1 MSASGTPRVNFRP
14 LRLITALRVVI
25 ASLLLA
31 FGVLLFLSFGKKEE
45 GSVRIALSRPAEATA
60 EQVVDLSE
68 NFDITGT
75 KGARDSF
82 RLKADQVT
90 GFVGDKKLL
99 RGVHLEVYGED
110 GERLALTGETGQFD
124 MADKRAHLSG
134 AVKLEGKNG
143 FKLSTPSLY
152 FDGDR
157 DAIFTPDQIAFE
169 TDSMTGS
176 GRGLNYLT
184 RTRSLKI
191 PAEVHVTVRP
201 TEPGA
206 EPATISSTD
215 MTLSLNDSE
224 AVFNES
230 VRLERGAESFLGNYL
245 KLNFSAD
252 HKRLV
257 ALKSYGSVSATILSG
272 NPPVPA
278 TLAADSLL
286 ASFLDNGRLNRV
298 EALGNCRVQAS
309 GIVGTSETL
318 MADAPQDRV
327 SLRGEPVVSDARSR
341 IAAQEIDVSPGSHE
355 LEARGDVK
363 TSMKGREPG
372 AAEASSSPSYFS
384 AREPIFFQAHRLT
397 IEEGGDLA
405 RYAGSVRGWQGDDS
419 LQAEEV
425 ILRFGERRM
434 KAYRNVLCRF
444 VGNDANA
451 APGAAAPSP
460 TLIVASAMEYGESEG
475 VIHFRDTVKMT
486 RSDSTVASERM
497 HVTLSDPAEGRRRVT
512 RILSEGEVRFT
523 HLANT
528 GTADRLVYFPDQDLA
543 EMQTDAGLA
552 EVVDRAT
559 GRTLKGKTLQFD
571 LKGNRVLTERSDGG
585 RTWITLDPKKKD
597 TPGLESKIG
606 R

>member
-1 MSASGTPRVNFRP
+1 MSASGTDRVNFRP

-25 ASLLLA
+25 VALLLA
-31 FGVLLFLSFGKKEE
+31 FGIVLFLSFGKKEE
-45 GSVRIALSRPAEATA
+45 GAVRIALSRPPEVSA

-75 KGARDSF
+75 KGARDAF

-110 GERLALTGETGQFD
+110 GERLALSGETGQFD

-134 AVKLEGKNG
+134 SVKLEGKNG

-157 DAIFTPDQIAFE
+157 DAIFTPDEIAFE
-169 TDSMTGS
+169 TDSLTGT

-184 RTRSLKI
+184 RVRSLKI
-191 PAEVHVTVRP
+191 PAEVHVTVSP
-201 TEPGA
+201 QEPGA
-206 EPATISSTD
+206 EPATITSSD

-224 AVFNES
+224 AIFNES
-230 VRLERGAESFLGNYL
+230 VRLVRGSESFLGNYL
-245 KLNFSAD
+245 KLNFSSD

-257 ALKSYGSVSATILSG
+257 ALKAYGNVNATILSG

-278 TLAADSLL
+278 TLEADSLL
-286 ASFLDNGRLNRV
+286 ASFLDSGRLNRV
-298 EALGNCRVQAS
+298 EALGNCRVDAS
-309 GIVGTSETL
+309 GIRGTSET
-318 MADAPQDRV
+318 MVADAPQDRV
-327 SLRGEPVVSDARSR
+327 SLRGDPVVSDARSR
-341 IAAQEIDVSPGSHE
+341 IAAQEIDLSPGSHE

-372 AAEASSSPSYFS
+372 SRDTPSYFS

-397 IEEGGDLA
+397 LEEGGDLA

-425 ILRFGERRM
+425 ILRFGDHRM

-444 VGNDANA
+444 VGNDAA
-451 APGAAAPSP
+451 AGPGTAAPSP
-460 TLIVASAMEYGESEG
+460 TLIVASAMEYGEAEG
-475 VIHFRDTVKMT
+475 VIHFRDSVKMT
-486 RSDSTVASERM
+486 RAESTVTSERM
-497 HVTLSDPAEGRRRVT
+497 HVTLNDPSEGRRKVT
-512 RILSEGEVRFT
+512 RILSEGDVHFT

-528 GTADRLVYFPDQDLA
+528 GTSDRLVYFPDQDMA

-552 EVVDRAT
+552 EVVDRAS

>member
-1 MSASGTPRVNFRP
+1 MSASGTHRVNFRP
-14 LRLITALRVVI
+14 LKLITALRVVI
-25 ASLLLA
+25 AALLLA
-31 FGVLLFLSFGKKEE
+31 FGIVLFLSFGKKEE
-45 GSVRIALSRPAEATA
+45 GAVRIALSRPPEVSA

-75 KGARDSF
+75 KGARDAF

-110 GERLALTGETGQFD
+110 GERLALSGETGQFD

-157 DAIFTPDQIAFE
+157 AAIFTPDEIAFE
-169 TDSMTGS
+169 TDSLSGT

-184 RTRSLKI
+184 RVRSLKI

-201 TEPGA
+201 QEPGA
-206 EPATISSTD
+206 EPATITSSD

-224 AVFNES
+224 AIFNES
-230 VRLERGAESFLGNYL
+230 VRLARGSESFLGNYL
-245 KLNFSAD
+245 KLNFSPD

-257 ALKSYGSVSATILSG
+257 ALKSYGNVSATILSG

-278 TLAADSLL
+278 TLEADSLL
-286 ASFLDNGRLNRV
+286 ASFLDSGRLNRV
-298 EALGNCRVQAS
+298 EALGNCRVDAS
-309 GIVGTSETL
+309 GIRGTSGTL
-318 MADAPQDRV
+318 TADAPQDRV
-327 SLRGEPVVSDARSR
+327 SLRGDPVVSDARSR
-341 IAAQEIDVSPGSHE
+341 IAAQEIDLSPGSRE

-372 AAEASSSPSYFS
+372 ARDATPSYFS

-397 IEEGGDLA
+397 LEEGGDLA

-425 ILRFGERRM
+425 ILRFGDRRM

-444 VGNDANA
+444 VGNDASA

-460 TLIVASAMEYGESEG
+460 TLIVASAMEYGEAEG
-475 VIHFRDTVKMT
+475 VIHFRDSVKMT
-486 RSDSTVASERM
+486 RAESTVTSERM
-497 HVTLSDPAEGRRRVT
+497 HVSLNDPAEGRRRVT
-512 RILSEGEVRFT
+512 RILSEGDVHFT

-528 GTADRLVYFPDQDLA
+528 GTSDRLVYFPDQDMA

-552 EVVDRAT
+552 EVVDRAS

>member
-14 LRLITALRVVI
+14 LKLITALRVAI
-25 ASLLLA
+25 AALLLA
-31 FGVLLFLSFGKKEE
+31 FGIVLFMSFGKKEE
-45 GSVRIALSRPAEATA
+45 GSIRIALSRPPEVPA

-110 GERLALTGETGQFD
+110 GERLALSGETGQFD

-157 DAIFTPDQIAFE
+157 DAIFTPDEIAFE
-169 TDSMTGS
+169 TDSMNGT

-191 PAEVHVTVRP
+191 PAEVRVTVRP
-201 TEPGA
+201 LEPGA
-206 EPATISSTD
+206 EPATITSSD
-215 MTLSLNDSE
+215 MTLSLPDSE

-230 VRLERGAESFLGNYL
+230 VRLVRGPESFLGNYL
-245 KLNFSAD
+245 KLNFTPD

-257 ALKSYGSVSATILSG
+257 ALKSYGNVSATILSG

-278 TLAADSLL
+278 TLLSDSLL
-286 ASFLDNGRLNRV
+286 ASFLDSGRLNRV
-298 EALGNCRVQAS
+298 EALGNCRVEAS
-309 GIVGTSETL
+309 GIRGTSETL
-318 MADAPQDRV
+318 VAEAPQDRV
-327 SLRGEPVVSDARSR
+327 SLRGDPVVSDARSR
-341 IAAQEIDVSPGSHE
+341 IAAQEIDISPGSHE

-372 AAEASSSPSYFS
+372 AADPTPSYFS

-397 IEEGGDLA
+397 LEEGGDLA

-425 ILRFGERRM
+425 ILRFADRRM

-444 VGNDANA
+444 VSGQTGA
-451 APGAAAPSP
+451 APATTAPSP
-460 TLIVASAMEYGESEG
+460 TLIVAAAMEYGESEG

-486 RSDSTVASERM
+486 RADSTIASERM

-512 RILSEGEVRFT
+512 RILSEGDVHFT

-559 GRTLKGKTLQFD
+559 ARTLRGKTLQFD
-571 LKGNRVLTERSDGG
+571 LKGNRVLTETSDGG

>member
-1 MSASGTPRVNFRP
+1 MSASGTHRVNFRP

-25 ASLLLA
+25 AALLLA
-31 FGVLLFLSFGKKEE
+31 FAIVLFLSFGKKEE
-45 GSVRIALSRPAEATA
+45 GAVRIALSRPPEVSA

-75 KGARDSF
+75 KGARDAF

-110 GERLALTGETGQFD
+110 GERLALSGETGQFD

-157 DAIFTPDQIAFE
+157 DAIFTPDEIAFE
-169 TDSMTGS
+169 TDSLTGT

-184 RTRSLKI
+184 RVRSLKI
-191 PAEVHVTVRP
+191 PADVHVTVRP
-201 TEPGA
+201 QEPGA
-206 EPATISSTD
+206 DPATITSSD
-215 MTLSLNDSE
+215 MTLSLADSE

-230 VRLERGAESFLGNYL
+230 VRLVRGPESFVGNYL
-245 KLNFSAD
+245 KLNFSPD

-257 ALKSYGSVSATILSG
+257 ALKSYGNVSATILSG
-272 NPPVPA
+272 NPPAPA
-278 TLAADSLL
+278 TLEADSLL
-286 ASFLDNGRLNRV
+286 ASFLDSGRLNRV
-298 EALGNCRVQAS
+298 EALGNCRVEAS
-309 GIVGTSETL
+309 GIRGTSETL
-318 MADAPQDRV
+318 VADAPQDRV
-327 SLRGEPVVSDARSR
+327 SLRGDPVVSDARSR
-341 IAAQEIDVSPGSHE
+341 IAAQEIDLSPGSRE

-372 AAEASSSPSYFS
+372 AHETSASYFS
-384 AREPIFFQAHRLT
+384 ARDPIFFQAHRLT
-397 IEEGGDLA
+397 LEEGGDLA

-425 ILRFGERRM
+425 ILRFGDRRM

-444 VGNDANA
+444 VGNDAA
-451 APGAAAPSP
+451 ASPGAAAPSP
-460 TLIVASAMEYGESEG
+460 TLIVASAMEYGEAEG
-475 VIHFRDTVKMT
+475 VIHFRDAVKMT
-486 RSDSTVASERM
+486 RAESTVTSERM
-497 HVTLSDPAEGRRRVT
+497 HVTLSDPAEGRRRVA
-512 RILSEGEVRFT
+512 RILSEGDVHFT

-528 GTADRLVYFPDQDLA
+528 GTSDRLVYFPDQDMA

-552 EVVDRAT
+552 EVVDKAS

>member
-1 MSASGTPRVNFRP
+1 MSASGTHRVNFRP
-14 LRLITALRVVI
+14 LRLITALRAVI
-25 ASLLLA
+25 AALLLA
-31 FGVLLFLSFGKKEE
+31 FGIVLFLSFGKKEE
-45 GSVRIALSRPAEATA
+45 GAVRIALSRPPEVSA

-75 KGARDSF
+75 KGARDAF

-110 GERLALTGETGQFD
+110 GDRLALSGETGQFD

-157 DAIFTPDQIAFE
+157 DSIFTPDEIAFE
-169 TDSMTGS
+169 TDSLIGT

-184 RTRSLKI
+184 RVRSLKI
-191 PAEVHVTVRP
+191 PADVQVMVRP
-201 TEPGA
+201 LEPGT
-206 EPATISSTD
+206 EPATITSSD
-215 MTLSLNDSE
+215 MTLSLPDSE

-230 VRLERGAESFLGNYL
+230 VRLVRGPESFTGNYL
-245 KLNFSAD
+245 KLNFSSD

-257 ALKSYGSVSATILSG
+257 ALKSYGNVIATILSG
-272 NPPVPA
+272 NPPAPA
-278 TLAADSLL
+278 TLEADSLL
-286 ASFLDNGRLNRV
+286 ASFLDSGQLNRV
-298 EALGNCRVQAS
+298 EALGNCRVEAS
-309 GIVGTSETL
+309 GIRGTSETL
-318 MADAPQDRV
+318 LADAPQDRV
-327 SLRGEPVVSDARSR
+327 SLRGDPVVSDARSR
-341 IAAQEIDVSPGSHE
+341 IAAQEIDLSPGRRE
-355 LEARGDVK
+355 MEARGDVK

-372 AAEASSSPSYFS
+372 AREISPSYFS

-397 IEEGGDLA
+397 LEEGGDLA

-425 ILRFGERRM
+425 ILRFGDRRM

-444 VGNDANA
+444 VGNPAAA

-460 TLIVASAMEYGESEG
+460 TLIVASAMEYGEAEG

-486 RSDSTVASERM
+486 RAESTVSSERM
-497 HVTLSDPAEGRRRVT
+497 HTTLSDPAEGRRRVT
-512 RILSEGEVRFT
+512 RILSEGGVHFT

-528 GTADRLVYFPDQDLA
+528 GTSDRLVYFPDQDLV

-552 EVVDRAT
+552 EVVDRAS

>member
-1 MSASGTPRVNFRP
+1 MSASGTHRVNFRP
-14 LRLITALRVVI
+14 LKLITALRVVI
-25 ASLLLA
+25 AALLLA
-31 FGVLLFLSFGKKEE
+31 FGIVLFLSFGKKEE
-45 GSVRIALSRPAEATA
+45 GAVRIALSRPPEVSA

-75 KGARDSF
+75 KGARDAF

-110 GERLALTGETGQFD
+110 GERLALSGETGQFD

-143 FKLSTPSLY
+143 FKLTTPSLY

-157 DAIFTPDQIAFE
+157 AAIFTPDEIAFE
-169 TDSMTGS
+169 TDSLSGT

-184 RTRSLKI
+184 RVRSLKI

-201 TEPGA
+201 QEPGA
-206 EPATISSTD
+206 EPATITSSD

-224 AVFNES
+224 AIFNES
-230 VRLERGAESFLGNYL
+230 VRLARGSESFLGNYL
-245 KLNFSAD
+245 KLNFSPD

-257 ALKSYGSVSATILSG
+257 ALKSYGNVSATILSG

-278 TLAADSLL
+278 TLEADSLL
-286 ASFLDNGRLNRV
+286 ASFLDSGRLNRV
-298 EALGNCRVQAS
+298 EALGNCRVDAS
-309 GIVGTSETL
+309 GIRGTSGTL
-318 MADAPQDRV
+318 TADAPQDRV
-327 SLRGEPVVSDARSR
+327 SLRGDPVVSDARSR
-341 IAAQEIDVSPGSHE
+341 IAAQEIDLSPGSRE

-372 AAEASSSPSYFS
+372 ARDATPSYFS

-397 IEEGGDLA
+397 LEEGGDLA

-425 ILRFGERRM
+425 ILRFGDRRM

-444 VGNDANA
+444 VGNDASA

-460 TLIVASAMEYGESEG
+460 TLIVASAMEYGEAEG
-475 VIHFRDTVKMT
+475 VIHFRDSVKMT
-486 RSDSTVASERM
+486 RAESTVTSERM
-497 HVTLSDPAEGRRRVT
+497 HVSLNDPAEGRRRVT
-512 RILSEGEVRFT
+512 RILSEGDVHFT

-528 GTADRLVYFPDQDLA
+528 GTSDRLVYFPDQDMA

-552 EVVDRAT
+552 EVVDRAS